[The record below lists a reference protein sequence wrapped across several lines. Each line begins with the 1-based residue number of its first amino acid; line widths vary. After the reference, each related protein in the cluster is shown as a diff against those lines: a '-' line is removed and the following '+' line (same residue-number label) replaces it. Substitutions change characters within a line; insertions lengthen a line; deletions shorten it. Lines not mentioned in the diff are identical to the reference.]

1 MTVNST
7 CLAKRTLRFLSSGC
21 IFDFV
26 ISRIEKWLPVKCN
39 YIKILLKFHLS
50 TKSPKFVPNNLSQI
64 PLSRC
69 KGWILFWLRRSD
81 VKLHCFGHC
90 GLIPGNDV
98 EYVQI
103 GKLHHL
109 LFFGV
114 WPAFKLFISQ
124 LSERKL
130 KTCENETEIEL
141 GMKWFSSTD
150 IRLRFFSFFEDCVN
164 KNLQLFE
171 RIEKWFYT
179 SNSTYFWYFILFKL
193 SLILVIFHVPPKDYP
208 AIANRDYS
216 LRDMDL
222 IFSCN

>member
-1 MTVNST
+1 M
-7 CLAKRTLRFLSSGC
+7 
-21 IFDFV
+21 
-26 ISRIEKWLPVKCN
+26 
-39 YIKILLKFHLS
+39 KFHLS
-50 TKSPKFVPNNLSQI
+50 TKSPKFVPCPKSRV
-64 PLSRC
+64 SRC

-81 VKLHCFGHC
+81 VKLHCFGHY

-114 WPAFKLFISQ
+114 WTAFKLFISQ

-130 KTCENETEIEL
+130 KTCKNETEIEL

-150 IRLRFFSFFEDCVN
+150 IRLRFFSFFENCVN

-171 RIEKWFYT
+171 KTEKWFYT

-216 LRDMDL
+216 LRDMDF

>member
-50 TKSPKFVPNNLSQI
+50 TKSPKFVPCPKSRF
-64 PLSRC
+64 SRC

-81 VKLHCFGHC
+81 VKLHCFGHY

-103 GKLHHL
+103 GKLHHV

-114 WPAFKLFISQ
+114 WTAFKLFISQ

-130 KTCENETEIEL
+130 KTCKNEPLNLVWNNFLQPI
-141 GMKWFSSTD
+141 F
-150 IRLRFFSFFEDCVN
+150 DCVFF
-164 KNLQLFE
+164 LFS
-171 RIEKWFYT
+171 RT
-179 SNSTYFWYFILFKL
+179 
-193 SLILVIFHVPPKDYP
+193 V
-208 AIANRDYS
+208 
-216 LRDMDL
+216 
-222 IFSCN
+222 